1 MEPLSSAWRLPDA
14 SATHRIHFREAYRG
28 FWLMLGLWGVLD
40 GVIVWP
46 SLLQEPMALA
56 DLRVVLGIN
65 LLLQCIYL
73 PTGIIMATRAKPLV
87 KGFGFGILVSAIPL
101 GIIDAIFYL
110 RASAQSIS
118 PSYEEAWARPLCA
131 LQR

>member
-1 MEPLSSAWRLPDA
+1 MHQQLIASIFAVALLSLAA
-14 SATHRIHFREAYRG
+14 STIALFTRPREVYRG
-28 FWLMLGLWGVLD
+28 FWLMLGLWGFLD

-110 RASAQSIS
+110 RASAH
-118 PSYEEAWARPLCA
+118 
-131 LQR
+131 

>member
-1 MEPLSSAWRLPDA
+1 MHQQLIASIFAVALLSLAA
-14 SATHRIHFREAYRG
+14 STIALFTRPREAYRG

-56 DLRVVLGIN
+56 DLRIMLAIN
-65 LLLQCIYL
+65 LLLQCVYL

-110 RASAQSIS
+110 RASAQ
-118 PSYEEAWARPLCA
+118 
-131 LQR
+131 

>member
-1 MEPLSSAWRLPDA
+1 MLHETHETSASQWICRALARDIRKA
-14 SATHRIHFREAYRG
+14 NSYQSLATRPREAYRG
-28 FWLMLGLWGVLD
+28 FWLMLGLWGILD

-46 SLLQEPMALA
+46 SLLQEPMTLS
-56 DLRVVLGIN
+56 DMRVVLGIN

-87 KGFGFGILVSAIPL
+87 KGFGFGILVSAISL

-110 RASAQSIS
+110 RASGQ
-118 PSYEEAWARPLCA
+118 
-131 LQR
+131 